1 MIMASFIDSASLR
14 SFFNSDS
21 SMDNLA
27 AITAANFLPSH
38 YLPKGKQLRVQFLT
52 MNTKTQQA
60 VDFVESN
67 GQLSPIFELLV
78 RGYSSTLIISFKGC
92 WFFYF
97 CCTFWIP
104 WYPIVVSHL
113 RPVYTD
119 S

>member
-1 MIMASFIDSASLR
+1 
-14 SFFNSDS
+14 
-21 SMDNLA
+21 
-27 AITAANFLPSH
+27 
-38 YLPKGKQLRVQFLT
+38 

-60 VDFVESN
+60 VDFIESN

-78 RGYSSTLIISFKGC
+78 RGYSSTLIISFKGY

-113 RPVYTD
+113 RSVYTD
-119 S
+119 SRRGFFAYSWLSVSTSGFSSHYCWRFLYGRL